1 MVSGVLG
8 NRGTPRQPGPCLLIS
23 HFVGAQVGV
32 GSPQLCAGW
41 TPPTSSSRGG
51 SRRLPHPLPLTL
63 VPRTVVVGL
72 WGCPGWEWGPL
83 LPEEVFSESPSLQSF
98 Q

>member
-41 TPPTSSSRGG
+41 TPLPAAAEGDQGGCPIPGLSRLFRGQWWWG
-51 SRRLPHPLPLTL
+51 
-63 VPRTVVVGL
+63 
-72 WGCPGWEWGPL
+72 WGCQGWEWGPL